1 MSYTKQQ
8 KQLIAYARQ
17 KVGSAFAKRPS
28 RAHGIDHVARVAR
41 WAGEIA
47 RAEKARSVFICE
59 LAAWFHDIGRAFE
72 KKSDANDRGHSEF
85 SYQALREWFRDDRR
99 FDILTRAQKLELLYC
114 VRYHWNDEAN
124 KYDTAWILRDAD
136 KLDCYGEI
144 GVKRLRSAFGYGTE
158 EWNLAMRCMFAM
170 TIRMRTSTA
179 RRIVKTR
186 HLLAPMEKELKMFLQ
201 EKIEKVELN

>member
-1 MSYTKQQ
+1 MFYTEQQ
-8 KQLIAYARQ
+8 KQLIAYSRQ
-17 KVGSAFAKRPS
+17 KVESAFAKRPS

-72 KKSDANDRGHSEF
+72 KKLDSNDNNHTEF
-85 SYQALREWFRDDRR
+85 SYKTLREWFRDDKH
-99 FDILTRAQKLELLYC
+99 FDILTRAQKSELLYC

-124 KYDTAWILRDAD
+124 KYDTAWILRDSD

-144 GVKRLRSAFGYGTE
+144 GVKRLRAAFGFGTE

-170 TIRMRTSTA
+170 TIRMRTETA
-179 RRIVKTR
+179 RQIVKIR
-186 HLLAPMEKELKMFLQ
+186 HLLAPMERELKKFL
-201 EKIEKVELN
+201 KNRIKKVELN